1 MTVRWC
7 HWEKYIIKEVSKYLL
22 PFLQYCSGIFYYW
35 FGDVCSECKYLR
47 SKNYGAAKQTTV
59 ILIKK
64 SDTNWPFS
72 ITLWATEIWFNAA
85 HGTSLQTAGHSE
97 RSWLPRWE
105 VGGVQPVACSSLSNG
120 SLRLLIL
127 VLLLCS
133 FWCTENGEN
142 NHCLVLFVAVSAK
155 VTDMLHFLCVLK
167 NPNSF
172 QSF

>member
-1 MTVRWC
+1 MVP
-7 HWEKYIIKEVSKYLL
+7 KYLSSNL
-22 PFLQYCSGIFYYW
+22 SYSIVLVFFTTDLVTSVADESTSGQ
-35 FGDVCSECKYLR
+35 
-47 SKNYGAAKQTTV
+47 KNYGAAKQTTV
-59 ILIKK
+59 ILLKK

-72 ITLWATEIWFNAA
+72 ITLWATAIWFNAA
-85 HGTSLQTAGHSE
+85 HGTSLQTAGHSQ

-120 SLRLLIL
+120 SLWLLIL

-142 NHCLVLFVAVSAK
+142 DHCLVLFVAVSAK
-155 VTDMLHFLCVLK
+155 VTDKLHFLCVLK